1 MYCNL
6 PDISTQNLDYLQYLD
21 KFNSFF
27 YIPEANKIN
36 KAYGQYVTAL
46 WEYLSDFFHRIQPL
60 VNVDEYVQ
68 GWNNE
73 FTEKWNKGELIGW
86 KPPRKPT
93 TAQPPAPT
101 PLRLGMFNSPEELEA
116 LGLDRLKEGL
126 EALGLKCGGTLSQRA
141 QRLWSVRGKK
151 QEDIPANLKVKKH
164 TETNGVEKESTNGSS
179 FVFLGTGDDGRRQV
193 CFLLS
198 YIISP
203 VDCLD

>member
-6 PDISTQNLDYLQYLD
+6 PNITTHNLDYLQYLD

-36 KAYGQYVTAL
+36 KAYGQYLTAL

-60 VNVDEYVQ
+60 VNIDDYLQE
-68 GWNNE
+68 WNNE
-73 FTEKWNKGELIGW
+73 FSEKWNKGELMGW
-86 KPPRKPT
+86 KPPRKPYT
-93 TAQPPAPT
+93 QPTAPT

-151 QEDIPANLKVKKH
+151 PEDIPDNLKAKKTTDKNGTH
-164 TETNGVEKESTNGSS
+164 TEISNGSS

-193 CFLLS
+193 SHICHISHNKLRLL
-198 YIISP
+198 
-203 VDCLD
+203 